1 MGDSEGFAYETGTV
15 DSDFSD
21 FVEGH
26 CFDRGG
32 IDGGVHGGKGVDFC
46 WGDWFVFKTVCVDDV
61 GGEHFGCGGDG
72 GWDGVRHWEGS
83 FLWIVGECRGK
94 IIEKYNRD
102 YILRVDRFCLKF
114 YGKRIK

>member
-21 FVEGH
+21 FVESH
-26 CFDRGG
+26 CFDGGG

-83 FLWIVGECRGK
+83 FLWIIGELRERK
-94 IIEKYNRD
+94 LEK
-102 YILRVDRFCLKF
+102 
-114 YGKRIK
+114 

>member
-26 CFDRGG
+26 CFDGGG
-32 IDGGVHGGKGVDFC
+32 IDGGVHGGQGVDFC

-61 GGEHFGCGGDG
+61 VGDHIGCDGDG
-72 GWDGVRHWEGS
+72 SWDGVRHWEGS

-94 IIEKYNRD
+94 NSKEE
-102 YILRVDRFCLKF
+102 RVKKVMLFVK
-114 YGKRIK
+114 G

>member
-26 CFDRGG
+26 CFDGGG
-32 IDGGVHGGKGVDFC
+32 IDGGVHGGQGVDFC
-46 WGDWFVFKTVCVDDV
+46 WGDWFVFKTICVDDV
-61 GGEHFGCGGDG
+61 VGEHFGCGGDG

-83 FLWIVGECRGK
+83 FLWIVGDCRGK
-94 IIEKYNRD
+94 NSKEE
-102 YILRVDRFCLKF
+102 RVKKVMLFVK
-114 YGKRIK
+114 G